1 MRDPGRAALLRA
13 LIDGYDE
20 LKRRL
25 ARRLGSTELAGEALQ
40 DTFLRLECGND
51 VGVIQSPRAYLFR
64 TALNLATNRRVAES
78 RRLTTS
84 EIDAL
89 LEIPDDSPDPARI
102 AESRSEMA
110 ALSRVLGQL
119 SARQRDIV
127 FATFVDELSVHEIAR
142 RHRISTRRIQVE
154 LREALLHC
162 AGQLD
167 RSLERRAPSRPDARL
182 LACPPVRAWT
192 PALEDTGS

>member
-1 MRDPGRAALLRA
+1 MLRA

-51 VGVIQSPRAYLFR
+51 VGVVQSPRAYLFR

-89 LEIPDDSPDPARI
+89 LEIPDDSPDPSRI
-102 AESRSEMA
+102 AESRSEIA
-110 ALSRVLGQL
+110 ALGRVLLQL

-142 RHRISTRRIQVE
+142 RHRISVRRIQVE

-162 AGQLD
+162 ASQLE
-167 RSLERRAPSRPDARL
+167 RPLERRAPSRVDARL
-182 LACPPVRAWT
+182 LPCPPLRAWT

>member
-1 MRDPGRAALLRA
+1 MRDSGRAALLSA

-51 VGVIQSPRAYLFR
+51 VGAVQSPRAYLFR
-64 TALNLATNRRVAES
+64 TALNLATNRRVAEN

-102 AESRSEMA
+102 AESRSEIA
-110 ALSRVLGQL
+110 ALGRVMLQL

-127 FATFVDELSVHEIAR
+127 FATFVDELPVQEIAR
-142 RHRISTRRIQVE
+142 RHRVSVRRIQVE

-162 AGQLD
+162 ASQLE
-167 RSLERRAPSRPDARL
+167 RSLERRLPSRTDARVSR
-182 LACPPVRAWT
+182 CPPGRSWT
-192 PALEDTGS
+192 PALKDTG

>member
-1 MRDPGRAALLRA
+1 LLSA
-13 LIDGYDE
+13 LIEGYDE

-40 DTFLRLECGND
+40 DTFLRLECGNE
-51 VGVIQSPRAYLFR
+51 VGAVQSPRAYLFR

-89 LEIPDDSPDPARI
+89 MEIPDESPDPARI
-102 AESRSEMA
+102 AESRSEVA
-110 ALSRVLGQL
+110 ALSRVLLRL

-127 FATFVDELSVHEIAR
+127 LATFVDELPVQEIAR
-142 RHRISTRRIQVE
+142 RHRVSVRRIQLE

-162 AGQLD
+162 ANQLH
-167 RSLERRAPSRPDARL
+167 RSLERRAPSRSGHAL
-182 LACPPVRAWT
+182 LSCPPMRPWSA
-192 PALEDTGS
+192 ALEDTG